1 MNSAKSKKEKK
12 KKKKKKKKK
21 EKKTKLPSNRPF
33 VNRFIFSTAKC
44 SISVARGLALWGSS
58 CFACPTGALVVSDAK
73 CKLAK
78 QTNKCL
84 VLELSF
90 FIMSCLL
97 SDFFEFLS
105 FVTFFFGTISDSSL
119 SCSCL

>member
-1 MNSAKSKKEKK
+1 MNSAKSKKV
-12 KKKKKKKKK
+12 KK
-21 EKKTKLPSNRPF
+21 EKKNKKKRKNQKKEKKNHKKKSKLPSNRPF

-58 CFACPTGALVVSDAK
+58 CLACPTGALVASDAN
-73 CKLAK
+73 CKFAK

-90 FIMSCLL
+90 SLL
-97 SDFFEFLS
+97 
-105 FVTFFFGTISDSSL
+105 
-119 SCSCL
+119 